1 MGISL
6 GYGSYPSY
14 YPHHYASYYS
24 SYYPY
29 YYASYYPYYGA
40 YGASAYGSYD
50 APYTYAPVV
59 YIESQ
64 ETVYAYEDDVTN
76 EDGVTNE
83 TAALQAPVVGIDID
97 VRPDDDGRAFPE
109 GVGAPRPLIE
119 AQAAPEV
126 LPPSM
131 DGEESSIR
139 LDGDGRGM
147 SETHKP
153 NSETGLRT

>member
-1 MGISL
+1 M
-6 GYGSYPSY
+6 GYGSYSLY
-14 YPHHYASYYS
+14 HPHYYASHYR

-29 YYASYYPYYGA
+29 YYSSYSPYYGS
-40 YGASAYGSYD
+40 YGAYVYPSYYD

-64 ETVYAYEDDVTN
+64 ETIFSYEDDVSN

-83 TAALQAPVVGIDID
+83 TAAHQAPVVEIDINVPFD
-97 VRPDDDGRAFPE
+97 ADGRAFPE

-119 AQAAPEV
+119 AQGAPEV

-139 LDGDGRGM
+139 LHGDGEERGM